1 MIIVNGVQM
10 GGEENYEHLVNR
22 VFFKS
27 IDLLGGLKKLA
38 EFRTLTWLP
47 SLARAAFAVVLR
59 EEYLRTEDEIAQA
72 VGLTRNTVRNILRAD
87 PNLAIYKI
95 EHFDELAEEEK
106 KELKVHTAGGIAKL
120 AYKMVKE
127 GNDAQTLLEF
137 CRGMSEETAS
147 LCDIPWAYAI
157 LKKIKGCKYPINSY
171 EQLVDRVRGVKIK
184 GRDAAEVVMK
194 ISYPIKTPAA
204 LLKEISEYLKGD
216 GE

>member
-1 MIIVNGVQM
+1 MIIINGVQYG

-59 EEYLRTEDEIAQA
+59 EEYLKTEDEIAQI

-87 PNLAIYKI
+87 PNLAIYKV

-106 KELKVHTAGGIAKL
+106 KEMRVHTAGGIAKL

-147 LCDIPWAYAI
+147 LCEIPWAYAI
-157 LKKIKGCKYPINSY
+157 LKKIKGVKYPLTSY
-171 EQLVDRVRGVKIK
+171 EELVDRVRGIKVK
-184 GRDAAEVVMK
+184 GMDAAEVVMK
-194 ISYPIKTPAA
+194 INYPVKSPAA
-204 LLKEISEYLKGD
+204 LLKEIKEYV
-216 GE
+216 EAR

>member
-1 MIIVNGVQM
+1 MIIVDGVQM
-10 GGEENYEHLVNR
+10 GADENYEHLVNR

-59 EEYLRTEDEIAQA
+59 EEYLRTEDEIAQI

-87 PNLAIYKI
+87 PNMAIYKV

-137 CRGMSEETAS
+137 CRGMSEETAA

-157 LKKIKGCKYPINSY
+157 LKKIRGVKYPLNSP
-171 EQLVDRVRGVKIK
+171 EDIADRVAGVKIK
-184 GRDAAEVVMK
+184 GRDAAEVVRE
-194 ISYPIKTPAA
+194 IAYPVKSPAA
-204 LLKEISEYLKGD
+204 LLKEIGEYVKSQEG
-216 GE
+216 